1 MPNILVL
8 NDEPQLREQIKLGLE
23 HKGLRVYVAASVA
36 EASEIVRELDLD
48 LLVVD
53 ITLRDEADGLEFAR
67 SLRVQRHDL
76 SVVVVTGHISE
87 AAERCSQELGAIAY
101 LEKPF
106 DLSLLEYYV
115 LRGLDQ
121 RELRR
126 DVHCPSLQLPVW
138 EDTCSAYRVLS
149 ELPVACIQSDGRILF
164 TTADGLQALDSCMD
178 PALPRPVLRV
188 DDPFLK
194 SVRDALR
201 EERHCGCAALLRRD
215 GVVGHYTARVWRTRW
230 GGSDAYA
237 VLFGEAEL
245 SAPDGTDSLWHRIL
259 HRASAAL
266 HRPDAWRAAE
276 SIPRPLTP

>member
-8 NDEPQLREQIKLGLE
+8 DDEPQLREQIKLGLE
-23 HKGLRVYVAASVA
+23 RKGIRVYVAANVA
-36 EASEIVRELDLD
+36 EATEIVRELDLD

-53 ITLRDEADGLEFAR
+53 IMLRGKIDGLEFAR
-67 SLRVQRHDL
+67 SLQQQHHDL
-76 SVVVVTGHISE
+76 SVIVVTGYSSE
-87 AAERCSQELGAIAY
+87 AAERRSQELGAIAY

-106 DLSLLEYYV
+106 DLPLLECYV

-126 DVHCPSLQLPVW
+126 YVHCPSLQLPVW
-138 EDTCSAYRVLS
+138 QDICSAYRVLS

-164 TTADGLQALDSCMD
+164 TTADGLAALDSCMD

-188 DDPFLK
+188 DDPLLK

-215 GVVGHYTARVWRTRW
+215 GGGGHYTARVWRTRW

-266 HRPDAWRAAE
+266 HRPDAQRITE
-276 SIPRPLTP
+276 SIPRTLTP